1 MTNPTRTIRRV
12 FYLLAVAG
20 MFAATTQGAEVKSAS
35 DDSTSRGAKN
45 SDPGLAAL
53 CTSCHGPQGD
63 SLGPATPTIGGL
75 ARNNIIGAMLAYK
88 FSQDL
93 DQADALIESDPDI
106 EDVLVLERPPG
117 VMNAIAEMLSIDE
130 IKEIADH
137 LSKQAPGSAKQE
149 TDATL
154 AAAGADLHER
164 YCEKCHEDG
173 GTSTLDDVGLLAGRW
188 KLYLT
193 YLFEDLSAGRREMP
207 KKMADK
213 FNALLEDHGDAG
225 FRQLID
231 YYAAQNVAGGG
242 S

>member
-1 MTNPTRTIRRV
+1 MMNPNRTIQPISL
-12 FYLLAVAG
+12 LLALAG
-20 MFAATTQGAEVKSAS
+20 MFAATTYAADVELAKNGPSP
-35 DDSTSRGAKN
+35 RGAGL
-45 SDPGLAAL
+45 SDPALVAL
-53 CTSCHGPQGD
+53 CTSCHGPQGA

-75 ARNNIIGAMLAYK
+75 SRNNIIGAMLSYK
-88 FSQDL
+88 YAQDL
-93 DQADALIESDPDI
+93 DQTDTLIENDPDI